1 MAKVEGS
8 SPFIRFPVRGP
19 ALARVARVQRAP
31 AIQVDDAV
39 DAGFAMRIVEG
50 LAGIGASELGFRVA
64 GTPEDDAV
72 CAFVA
77 EQMAAIGLSDVRLE
91 AVPVDAWRFR
101 GASLAVEGE
110 VLPCS
115 SFGGVP
121 GTPPEGL
128 EGEVVFVG
136 EGTRAELAGRDLRGR
151 IALFDWRG
159 DQLFWPSLT
168 AAELGAAGA
177 VAVVCTCLPGARY
190 YQAERAL
197 GSFDGMWL
205 AGSPPLAYVAHEDA
219 ARLIERLRGGSLRA
233 RMVVDAEIT
242 RDATA
247 HNVTGTLPGRSDDAP
262 IVIAGHHDCWFAAA
276 FDDATGVAAT
286 LAIAKALIDSGYKPE
301 RPIVFTSHT
310 AEEYGRTD
318 AAFGWLI
325 GAWWQIAHEHPE
337 WARDALLYI
346 NIEGT
351 GMACPTG
358 VDLPP
363 ELRRFARGVL
373 ARARRDGLLRHGNVW
388 GVPRTGTE
396 QWPFAADGVP
406 SLGVADEV
414 DEYMRV
420 SYHTQHD
427 RIELVDPECLAAA
440 TRLYTRLVIAADRN
454 PLALL
459 DLGARSRH
467 LRRHGGLAA
476 LRRCGVDTA
485 RLLAALDR
493 HEAAAARPAGYAAA
507 RAAFHATATVV
518 EGLSALDKQDL
529 SYRQARTD
537 LVALSSAARSLA
549 RGRRRAAV
557 TALEGVGRNALTA
570 RLSEAVF
577 AHDAERHLPGHP
589 GITWAGAYQTPS
601 PNLWRELASLR
612 GEPGSRPP
620 GTWIASAVEA
630 ARARTLEDAQARID
644 RVAQGFET
652 AADILEA

>member
-1 MAKVEGS
+1 MLGASLG
-8 SPFIRFPVRGP
+8 
-19 ALARVARVQRAP
+19 RVAQVQGAH
-31 AIQVDDAV
+31 AIHVDGAV

-50 LAGIGASELGFRVA
+50 LAGIGASDLGFRVA

-77 EQMAAIGLSDVRLE
+77 EQMAAIGLRDVRLE
-91 AVPVDAWRFR
+91 AVPVDGWHFR
-101 GASLAVEGE
+101 GASLALEGE

-115 SFGGVP
+115 SFGGAP
-121 GTPPEGL
+121 GTPPGGL
-128 EGEVVFVG
+128 EGELVFVG
-136 EGTRAELAGRDLRGR
+136 EGTRSELAGIDLRGR

-177 VAVVCTCLPGARY
+177 LAVICTCLPGARY
-190 YQAERAL
+190 YQGERAL

-205 AGSPPLAYVAHEDA
+205 AGSPPFAYVAHEDA
-219 ARLIERLRGGSLRA
+219 ARLIERLRRSALRA
-233 RMVVDAEIT
+233 RLRVDAELMP
-242 RDATA
+242 DATA
-247 HNVTGTLPGRSDDAP
+247 HNVVGTLPGRSSEAP
-262 IVIAGHHDCWFAAA
+262 IVIGGHHDCWFAAA

-286 LAIAKALIDSGYKPE
+286 LAIAKALVDSGHEPE

-310 AEEYGRTD
+310 AEEYGRAD

-337 WARDALLYI
+337 WARGALLYL

-373 ARARRDGLLRHGNVW
+373 GRARRDGLLRHGTAW

-396 QWPFAADGVP
+396 QWVFAAAGVP
-406 SLGVADEV
+406 SLGVADQV
-414 DEYMRV
+414 DDYMRV
-420 SYHTQHD
+420 AYHTQHD
-427 RIELVDPECLAAA
+427 CLELVDPECLASAIKV
-440 TRLYTRLVIAADRN
+440 YTRLVIAADRN
-454 PLALL
+454 PEALF
-459 DLGARSRH
+459 DLGARSRQ
-467 LRRHGGLAA
+467 LRRGGGLAA
-476 LRRCGVDTA
+476 LRRCGVDTG

-493 HEAAAARPAGYAAA
+493 HEAAAARPAGYGVA
-507 RAAFHATATVV
+507 RSAFHAAATVV
-518 EGLSALDKQDL
+518 EGLNANDKQDL

-537 LVALSSAARSLA
+537 LLALSAAARSVAL
-549 RGRRRAAV
+549 GRRRRAV
-557 TALEGVGRNALTA
+557 TALEGVGRNALTP

-577 AHDAERHLPGHP
+577 ARDAARHLPDHP
-589 GITWAGAYQTPS
+589 GVTWAGAYQTAS

-612 GEPGSRPP
+612 GEPGARPP
-620 GTWIASAVEA
+620 GTWVASSVEA
-630 ARARTLEDAQARID
+630 ARTRAREDAQARID

-652 AADILEA
+652 AAEVLV